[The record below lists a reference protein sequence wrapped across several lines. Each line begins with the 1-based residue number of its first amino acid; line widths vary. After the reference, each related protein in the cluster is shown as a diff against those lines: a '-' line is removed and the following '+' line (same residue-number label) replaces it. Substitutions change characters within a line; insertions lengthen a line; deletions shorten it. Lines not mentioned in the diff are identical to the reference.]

1 MEILSFAFGM
11 LSMIA
16 VGLIAVV
23 VVGIVKVIKMQNQIN
38 NLDRTTEIG
47 HDQIHNRITNEH
59 EHLRSVID
67 SECRELNSRIDELI
81 SHVDS
86 RIDKTENKM
95 KNGNIVTKQT
105 ING

>member
-38 NLDRTTEIG
+38 NLDRITESG
-47 HDQIHNRITNEH
+47 LDRMHTRVTNEY
-59 EHLRSVID
+59 EYLSNIIE
-67 SECRELNSRIDELI
+67 SKCRELNSRIDELF

-86 RIDKTENKM
+86 RIDKTENKI